1 MKKSKITLLINEFK
15 DLMEK
20 MLVDDGELSPTIGI
34 IAQKQEAKHETERD
48 HLMICPLPDR
58 LLETRDSKAFLMED
72 ILPKLGDKLTKDKF
86 TVVGSIF
93 AYVGLVRTVPTD
105 KLDGKSV
112 EEVTEDDIKSVK
124 PKEILFLHYQSEDD
138 NIVNAFNIARKG
150 KAVNAE
156 GNLVDIVTLT
166 KNSKMSAKTTDPVV
180 IGGSL
185 SAVYKQ
191 ITKNVK

>member
-1 MKKSKITLLINEFK
+1 MINEFK

-34 IAQKQEAKHETERD
+34 IAQKQEAKDETERD

-112 EEVTEDDIKSVK
+112 EDVTEDDIKSVK